1 MHHVVVGLTWL
12 KKRLAALGLK
22 RRNVVETRLTLVHQ
36 AITNELQTSNCCLG
50 YRAMWRLL
58 QLKYRYTIKR
68 STVMML
74 LAVISI
80 VLKERDSNQW
90 TVIVC
95 VRGFQDAFV
104 SILSS
109 NESRNIKDAVVVGVE
124 SYQVNNP
131 H

>member
-1 MHHVVVGLTWL
+1 MILLDIHH
-12 KKRLAALGLK
+12 
-22 RRNVVETRLTLVHQ
+22 
-36 AITNELQTSNCCLG
+36 SS
-50 YRAMWRLL
+50 
-58 QLKYRYTIKR
+58 R